1 MDTFVESS
9 WYFDRYACPDYR
21 EGPLDGRRVDY
32 WMPVDQ
38 YIGGIEH
45 AILHLLYSR
54 FYTRVLR
61 DLHYLKISEPFTNL
75 LTQGMVCKETQQ
87 CPKHGYLYPREVGE
101 GRCIRC
107 GSDIITGNILK
118 MSKSK
123 RNVVD
128 PQDLID
134 QYGADTVRMF
144 CLFASPPE
152 KDLEWS
158 EQGVEGA
165 YRFLNRVWRLVVDN
179 LKEILGAPVYEP
191 GGDLDPELRP
201 LHRKTH
207 ETIKRVTRDIEDR
220 FHFNTAIAAVME
232 LVNDVNRIL
241 GTERQKDTPVWSVI
255 SEAVEAIIT
264 LLSPVVPHIADE
276 LWNMIGHPECLLEVS
291 WPTFRPEALEVESQV
306 VVVQVNGKVRSRIEL
321 PVSLNEDEIEARA
334 LADERVIRFIEGK
347 PVKKV
352 IVVQRKLVNVV
363 V

>member
-1 MDTFVESS
+1 
-9 WYFDRYACPDYR
+9 
-21 EGPLDGRRVDY
+21 
-32 WMPVDQ
+32 MPVDQ

-61 DLHYLKISEPFTNL
+61 DLGYLKISEPFTNL

-87 CPKHGYLYPREVGE
+87 CPKHGYLYPREVEE
-101 GRCIRC
+101 GRCLRC
-107 GSDIITGNILK
+107 GSEIVTGNILK

-158 EQGVEGA
+158 EQGVDGA
-165 YRFLNRVWRLVVDN
+165 YRFLNRVWRLAVDN
-179 LKEILGAPVYEP
+179 LKEILEAPVYAP
-191 GGDLDPELRP
+191 DGDLDPELKT

-241 GTERQKDTPVWSVI
+241 GTDRQRDAQVWSVVR
-255 SEAVEAIIT
+255 EAVEAVIT

-276 LWNMIGHPECLLEVS
+276 LWKMTGHPGCLLEVS
-291 WPTFRPEALEVESQV
+291 WPSFRPEALELESQV
-306 VVVQVNGKVRSRIEL
+306 VVVQVNGKVRSRIEI
-321 PVSLNEDEIEARA
+321 PVTLGEQEIQARA
-334 LADERVIRFIEGK
+334 LADERVLRFIEGK